1 MATIRELPGELVNM
15 VIAASRIRA
24 IVFTTVRG
32 GGFANSLSDYRVTT
46 KFVDMDRLDPDSA
59 AAAFLKHHCP
69 LDAGASMRRS
79 KRTQRATGTTGT
91 TGLAPLVAGSRS
103 STAARWTTLTKRMK
117 RKTSCTRR
125 STSGP
130 SGCSWTVWPR
140 KVRRRASSSLR
151 SRPPSST
158 DYREPR
164 GV

>member
-1 MATIRELPGELVNM
+1 MTTIRELPGELVNM

-103 STAARWTTLTKRMK
+103 STAARLTTLTKRMK
-117 RKTSCTRR
+117 R
-125 STSGP
+125 STSAH
-130 SGCSWTVWPR
+130 SGWSWTVWPR

-158 DYREPR
+158 DSREPR